1 MHRFDL
7 NGIYHSQIHETLI
20 KLYFKGKGCVDAYAL
35 ITISAPYFI
44 LVFVFQFFR
53 SKFCIR
59 HQNSSEILTTIHG
72 SNFKNLKRFPIN
84 WYVASSIYIK
94 STHITVYENTKKCN
108 GFKNIGK
115 LSSKKMSFGTFYIF
129 QTLLTSYL
137 YRFYETLHTTFLID
151 HLT

>member
-53 SKFCIR
+53 SKFCIG

-94 STHITVYENTKKCN
+94 KYTHMKIQKNAMALKILENYRQKRWALALFLYFRLCWLATCID
-108 GFKNIGK
+108 FMK
-115 LSSKKMSFGTFYIF
+115 LCIQLF
-129 QTLLTSYL
+129 
-137 YRFYETLHTTFLID
+137 
-151 HLT
+151 